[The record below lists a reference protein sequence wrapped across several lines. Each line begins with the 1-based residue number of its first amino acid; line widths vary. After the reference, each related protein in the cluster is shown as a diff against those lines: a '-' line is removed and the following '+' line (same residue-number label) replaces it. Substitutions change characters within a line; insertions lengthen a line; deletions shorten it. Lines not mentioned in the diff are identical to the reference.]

1 MIAFFRY
8 PTYQIFLTVVLAL
21 VITAI
26 LTPLWVRL
34 LRKRS
39 IGQVIRIDGP
49 QNHLTKSGTP
59 TMGGIIIILT
69 VVIAYMLMAK
79 ASMRGMV
86 AISTFVAFGALG
98 FVDDYRKVVKARS
111 LGLRARA
118 KIIWQFIIAIVA
130 GLAAVN
136 LAGLSTDI
144 SIPFTRA
151 VIPLGYPSFE
161 FSIAN
166 VEVFV
171 PLLYI
176 GLIYLIMTATTNTVN
191 LTDGLDGLA
200 AGTVTISMLAFVG
213 IAFQQGRLDLAI
225 ISAAIGG
232 ACVGFLWFNSYPA
245 SIFMGD
251 TGSLGLGGAIAI
263 MAILTKT
270 ELLLVLI
277 GGIYVVEGLSV
288 IGQVVSYRWFNTRI
302 LKMAPIHHHFE
313 MLGWSETQIMMRFWI
328 VAGILAG
335 VGFGAYFMMAAGGGG

>member
-1 MIAFFRY
+1 MIAVFKY
-8 PTYQIFLTVVLAL
+8 PTYQIFITAVLAL

-26 LTPLWVRL
+26 LTPLWIRL
-34 LRKRS
+34 LRKEGL
-39 IGQVIRIDGP
+39 GQVIRIDGP
-49 QNHLTKSGTP
+49 QKHLTKSGTP
-59 TMGGIIIILT
+59 TMGGIIILFT
-69 VVIAYMLMAK
+69 VAITYSLIAT
-79 ASMRGMV
+79 ASMRGLV
-86 AISTFVAFGALG
+86 AIITILACGFLG

-118 KIIWQFIIAIVA
+118 KIFWQFVIAIAA

-136 LAGLSTDI
+136 FAGLSTDV
-144 SIPFTRA
+144 SIPLTGA
-151 VIPLGYPSFE
+151 VIPLGYPSFN

-166 VEVFV
+166 IHIFV
-171 PLLYI
+171 PVMYI
-176 GLIYLIMTATTNTVN
+176 ALVYLIITATTNTVN

-200 AGTVTISMLAFVG
+200 AGTVTISMLAFAG

-225 ISAAIGG
+225 ICGAVGG
-232 ACVGFLWFNSYPA
+232 ACIGFLWFNSFPA

-277 GGIYVVEGLSV
+277 GGIYVIEGLSV
-288 IGQVVSYRWFNTRI
+288 IGQVISYRYFNVRI

-313 MLGWSETQIMMRFWI
+313 MLGWSETQVMMRFWI
-328 VAGILAG
+328 ISGILAG
-335 VGFGAYFMMAAGGGG
+335 LGFGVYFMMAAA